1 MAARFIGHVTIEDDT
16 PLSPGTS
23 FIKTWR
29 FRNESTYQWPA
40 NTCLI
45 CVSKESDKL
54 GGPDVVPGK
63 FTYIAS
69 FCFNVVF

>member
-16 PLSPGTS
+16 PISPGTA

-29 FRNESTYQWPA
+29 FRNESTFQWPA

-45 CVSKESDKL
+45 CVSKESDNM
-54 GGPDVVPGK
+54 GGPEVVPGN
-63 FTYIAS
+63 TL
-69 FCFNVVF
+69 